1 MKEQLKVTIM
11 IVLCLLMQ
19 VISVLPHHH
28 HDDLPCLNQMKQTG
42 TNTQHKHS
50 CDSDCITK
58 FNLESPSSITKKE
71 VKQNSVK
78 QNHFFEASL
87 ICETNNYEIDKKQ
100 QSNPYSVKLYCS
112 HFVQFCG
119 LRAPPQLS
127 L

>member
-1 MKEQLKVTIM
+1 M

-28 HDDLPCLNQMKQTG
+28 HGDLPCLNQMKQTG

-78 QNHFFEASL
+78 QDHFFEASL

-100 QSNPYSVKLYCS
+100 QSNPHPIKLYYS

-119 LRAPPQLS
+119 LRAPPLLS

>member
-28 HDDLPCLNQMKQTG
+28 HGDLLCLNQMKQTG

-71 VKQNSVK
+71 IKQKSVK
-78 QNHFFEASL
+78 QNLFFEANL